1 MFLPSDVVAA
11 VALPD
16 ASTAALDAYALP
28 PHLTP
33 ALRNALAVAGA
44 ATAGLRGVPLTPY
57 SGYNHPPP
65 PSSLVACFFFFLVH
79 LAVPPTCNRI

>member
-11 VALPD
+11 VALPG

-44 ATAGLRGVPLTPY
+44 ATAGLRGESSHSVTPPPKW
-57 SGYNHPPP
+57 SGYKPPAA
-65 PSSLVACFFFFLVH
+65 SFFFTSLVASCL
-79 LAVPPTCNRI
+79 